1 MSLNNDPYK
10 FQSTNL
16 RSTVR
21 RRLLSRPRSS
31 KLYRKTSNGMAGG
44 VQ

>member
-1 MSLNNDPYK
+1 MSPNNDPYGL
-10 FQSTNL
+10 QSTDL

-31 KLYRKTSNGMAGG
+31 KLYRKTSNRMAGG